1 MISAPFFLC
10 FKRKKEKSQLAVQGD
25 FILCPYT
32 LLVEL
37 ANLSQGD
44 SDNRPTN
51 GLGIDLPVQPIKLC
65 HSGNVQEEAM
75 VNEDR

>member
-10 FKRKKEKSQLAVQGD
+10 CTQKKLAVRGD
-25 FILCPYT
+25 FILCPYIFF
-32 LLVEL
+32 VKL

-65 HSGNVQEEAM
+65 HSGNVLEEAM